1 MIDCFS
7 LQHFS
12 YQRNDYGGFR
22 TSIRI
27 VLSHPKCF
35 GSGKEDEP
43 MKDELMK
50 EESMIEDGWEIGRG
64 GK

>member
-1 MIDCFS
+1 MITEGS
-7 LQHFS
+7 VQ
-12 YQRNDYGGFR
+12 
-22 TSIRI
+22 SIRI

-50 EESMIEDGWEIGRG
+50 DESMIEDGCEIGRG